1 MDEARLFSVVHSDG
15 TRSNGLKL
23 EQRKF
28 CSNVWKKIFAVRV
41 AEHWNSLSR
50 EVVESPS
57 IERNQDL
64 PGCLPV

>member
-28 CSNVWKKIFAVRV
+28 CSNV
-41 AEHWNSLSR
+41 
-50 EVVESPS
+50 
-57 IERNQDL
+57 
-64 PGCLPV
+64 